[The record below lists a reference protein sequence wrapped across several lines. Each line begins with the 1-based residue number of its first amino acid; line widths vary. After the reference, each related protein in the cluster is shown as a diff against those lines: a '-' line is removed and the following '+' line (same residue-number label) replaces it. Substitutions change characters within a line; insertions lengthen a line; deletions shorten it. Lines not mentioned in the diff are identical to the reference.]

1 MLRINLFYFV
11 VSFSLGMLVVYLS
24 TPPPE
29 VIVKFPSPYNVGNVV
44 YTDKADTCYKY
55 TAKDVA
61 CPFDKSLIKPQPIQE
76 DFKTCQ
82 HEQAAK
88 KPGQQI

>member
-1 MLRINLFYFV
+1 MGLFKIHLYYFV
-11 VSFSLGMLVVYLS
+11 AAFAFGMLIVYLS

-29 VIVKFPSPYNVGNVV
+29 VIIKFPSPYNVGNVI

-61 CPFDKSLIKPQPIQE
+61 CPIDKNLIKPQPIQE
-76 DFKTCQ
+76 DFRQKLSKQRKT
-82 HEQAAK
+82 
-88 KPGQQI
+88 G